1 MVAAALEARH
11 EADGSGVSID
21 GGAAV
26 HFKNGNYYKSLRFYE
41 NSNVYHV
48 SKSDEEVIEEKQ
60 VMTQL

>member
-1 MVAAALEARH
+1 M
-11 EADGSGVSID
+11 SGWSID

-48 SKSDEEVIEEKQ
+48 SKSDKEVIEEIQ
-60 VMTQL
+60 EMTQL